1 MFQEKQEKLL
11 SEKSSIQLS
20 ADVKPETAAQRQKSS
35 SVRSGQGSEQS
46 GWHTSDAE
54 SGDGTVSKK
63 PASLQE
69 NLTNANCVDVNLQSE
84 PAKNNRES
92 LQNSRQDQDVVNN
105 KTVVPEVAVS
115 VQESRQSPWG
125 AIESLQPSNMVLPCF
140 QQGPV
145 SNHASEFNKKEADSF
160 VAKWTPDEVAESSV
174 KNAAAAAIDDMPSGV
189 MEKIRRR

>member
-1 MFQEKQEKLL
+1 M
-11 SEKSSIQLS
+11 
-20 ADVKPETAAQRQKSS
+20 
-35 SVRSGQGSEQS
+35 
-46 GWHTSDAE
+46 
-54 SGDGTVSKK
+54 
-63 PASLQE
+63 
-69 NLTNANCVDVNLQSE
+69 TNANCVDVNLQSE

-140 QQGPV
+140 QQDPF